1 MGMRWLLPLLLA
13 SLVTLV
19 FALGTSG
26 GAEQVRE
33 ATPLPRPQV
42 PRVHCGRPRTLALH
56 RFEDGS
62 AQLRCA
68 GRVIARVSVPG

>member
-1 MGMRWLLPLLLA
+1 MRWLLPLLLA

-19 FALGTSG
+19 FALSTSA

-33 ATPLPRPQV
+33 GAPTPRPQA
-42 PRVHCGRPRTLALH
+42 PRVHCGHPRTLALH

-62 AQLRCA
+62 ASLKCA

>member
-1 MGMRWLLPLLLA
+1 MRWLLPLLLA
-13 SLVTLV
+13 SLVTLA
-19 FALGTSG
+19 FALSTSA
-26 GAEQVRE
+26 GAGQVRE
-33 ATPLPRPQV
+33 AAPLPRPQA
-42 PRVHCGRPRTLALH
+42 PRVHCKAPRALELR